1 MRINKHVGFI
11 LVFLLLLA
19 SAVACGPVMST
30 TNISDAKDAIAKA
43 KAVNAEELA
52 PYEYTNAVEY
62 MKKADELWG
71 HSKFGDSVDYAKRAI
86 EFAQAAEK
94 KAQEDP
100 WISPLSK
107 FQAEAAPVQDTAGDG
122 VEQDTAGDGVESEN

>member
-1 MRINKHVGFI
+1 MRVNKHLGFLLI
-11 LVFLLLLA
+11 FLLLMA
-19 SAVACGPVMST
+19 SAVACGPIMST

-43 KAVNAEELA
+43 EKVNAEQLA
-52 PYEYTNAVEY
+52 PYEYTSAVEY

-86 EFAQAAEK
+86 SFAQAAEK

-100 WISPLSK
+100 WVNPLAS
-107 FQAEAAPVQDTAGDG
+107 QTQDTTDAPAAA
-122 VEQDTAGDGVESEN
+122 VSEN